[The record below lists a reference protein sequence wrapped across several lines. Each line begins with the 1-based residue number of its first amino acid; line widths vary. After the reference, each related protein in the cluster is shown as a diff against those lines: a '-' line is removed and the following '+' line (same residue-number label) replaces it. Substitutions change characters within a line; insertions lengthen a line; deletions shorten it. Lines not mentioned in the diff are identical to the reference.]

1 MMLAV
6 CPIWMSKW
14 RGSWIKRLVPPA
26 VPNPRETL
34 TRARMALT
42 RRDIVIL
49 ALLACLASG
58 VALIRQPAS
67 PSLAAHDTAIREVI
81 LQQIDA
87 FGRGDDAAALRLPHP
102 IFRHSLS
109 DGSFYCHGQSALSA
123 RLYRRINWHFPTP
136 PAPCKHARNARS
148 AGRYNRPSRAQ
159 HACALHHAKTAG
171 RIMEDRRLS
180 FDRNGSV
187 GYLT

>member
-6 CPIWMSKW
+6 CPIWTSKW
-14 RGSWIKRLVPPA
+14 RVSWIKRLVPPA

-87 FGRGDDAAALRLPHP
+87 FGRGDDAAA
-102 IFRHSLS
+102 F
-109 DGSFYCHGQSALSA
+109 ALAAPDIQAQFVGPEVFIAMVKAHYRPVYTAHKLVFPNPA
-123 RLYRRINWHFPTP
+123 RAVQTRP
-136 PAPCKHARNARS
+136 KHAFS
-148 AGRYNRPSRAQ
+148 
-159 HACALHHAKTAG
+159 
-171 RIMEDRRLS
+171 
-180 FDRNGSV
+180 GSI
-187 GYLT
+187 